1 MEDFMDTLTREKS
14 DLIEI
19 IKDFPESKLIELL
32 DFAQFLKLKKQVE
45 NPINLTSFN
54 DKILKEDKN
63 LLSRLAK

>member
-1 MEDFMDTLTREKS
+1 MDTLTKEKS
-14 DLIEI
+14 DLLEI

-54 DKILKEDKN
+54 EKILKEDKN
-63 LLSRLAK
+63 LLNRLAK

>member
-1 MEDFMDTLTREKS
+1 MDTLTREKS

-63 LLSRLAK
+63 LLTRLAKWLE